1 MVNKIKLIVGESP
14 YPGRKTYKKLEIKDY
29 LKIKNNKKL
38 VVGFISVSKI
48 DDKNLVWCS
57 TMKKVL
63 NFLYEDSEIN
73 HIKSV
78 KELLKLFED
87 DGIFLVNIYNN
98 LLPNNKIDKKSSI
111 ISIIEKFIKDNSDK
125 KIEILMVGK
134 ESVKI
139 ISENFGNKKYKNIE
153 CYSIIHPAARGR
165 HSDQVKKQWITRD
178 YKVMGNVYSESDKL
192 KEVFTVSR
200 TLTKEI

>member
-1 MVNKIKLIVGESP
+1 MVNKIRLIVGESP
-14 YPGRKTYKKLEIKDY
+14 YPGRKTYKKLEIKNY
-29 LKIKNNKKL
+29 LKLENNKKL

-48 DDKNLVWCS
+48 NDENLVWCP

-63 NFLYEDSEIN
+63 NFLYEDSKIN

-78 KELLKLFED
+78 KELLSLFKR
-87 DGIFLVNIYNN
+87 DGIFLVNIYNE
-98 LLPNNKIDKKSSI
+98 LLPNNKIDKSSSI
-111 ISIIEKFIKDNSDK
+111 ISIIDEFIKKNSDK
-125 KIEILMVGK
+125 KIERLMVGK

-139 ISENFGNKKYKNIE
+139 ISEKFGNKKYKNVE

-178 YKVMGNVYSESDKL
+178 YKIMGNVYSESDKL

>member
-1 MVNKIKLIVGESP
+1 MTDKIKLIIGESP
-14 YPGRKTYKKLEIKDY
+14 YPGRKKYRKLEITDY
-29 LKIKNNKKL
+29 LKIGNNLKL
-38 VVGFISVSKI
+38 SVGFISVSKKN
-48 DDKNLVWCS
+48 DENLVWCP

-63 NFLYEDSEIN
+63 NFLYEDSKIN

-78 KELLKLFED
+78 KELLSLFERER
-87 DGIFLVNIYNN
+87 IFLVNIYNK
-98 LLPNNKIDKKSSI
+98 LLPNNKIDKSSSI
-111 ISIIEKFIKDNSDK
+111 ISIIDEFIKKNSDK

-139 ISENFGNKKYKNIE
+139 ISEKFGNKKYKNIK

-178 YKVMGNVYSESDKL
+178 YKIMGNVYSESDKL

-200 TLTKEI
+200 TLTKEV